1 MDGMEKLH
9 EAGFWPSLEKVFDST
24 LSDTG
29 MKSYQHVQKDI
40 REPLSPGD
48 TGDTEVPKLDGD
60 TEVPKLEAQSL

>member
-1 MDGMEKLH
+1 MAECRELTDGTEKLH

-40 REPLSPGD
+40 REPRSPQLMG
-48 TGDTEVPKLDGD
+48 TLRYTN
-60 TEVPKLEAQSL
+60 